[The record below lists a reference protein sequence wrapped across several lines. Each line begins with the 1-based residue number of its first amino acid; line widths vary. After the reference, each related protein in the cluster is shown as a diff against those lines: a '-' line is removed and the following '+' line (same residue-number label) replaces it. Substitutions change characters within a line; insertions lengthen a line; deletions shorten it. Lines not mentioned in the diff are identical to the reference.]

1 MMAQSRTGSAALGIV
16 VVIVAIVGLLAIFSI
31 RIVGAGQVGVIH
43 TFGEVDL
50 SPRPS
55 GLLFKLP
62 WASMETMNV
71 RTQQFTMSSASE
83 DVGALAGGT
92 VNTLTSEG
100 LTVGVDL
107 TVLFRLDFVTAPTVF
122 RDLGP
127 QYQSVVLLP
136 AIRGA
141 IRDVVAQYSAE
152 DLYTVARATVGDL
165 ILSNLIRDLEARG
178 IVAEQVL
185 LRDITL
191 PPQIRQAIELKLAA
205 EQSIQERAFRVEEAE
220 QEANRRRAEAEGQR
234 DAQALINETL
244 TPEFLQFQYI
254 ESLAKMEGGN
264 IIYVP
269 ISPGSGLPVFLDAG
283 ESPSTT
289 AP

>member
-1 MMAQSRTGSAALGIV
+1 MAQSRTGSAVVGVL
-16 VVIVAIVGLLAIFSI
+16 VVIVACFALAALFSI
-31 RIVGAGQVGVIH
+31 RIVGAGEVGVIH
-43 TFGEVDL
+43 VFGEVDK

-71 RTQQFTMSSASE
+71 RTQQLTMSSASE
-83 DVGALAGGT
+83 DVGFLAGGT

-107 TVLFRLDFVTAPTVF
+107 TIFYHLDFSTAPEVF
-122 RDLGP
+122 RELGP
-127 QYQSVVLLP
+127 AYEAVVLLP
-136 AIRGA
+136 AVRGA
-141 IRDVVAQYSAE
+141 IRDVVAQFSAE
-152 DLYTVARATVGDL
+152 DLYTVARGAVGDL
-165 ILSNLIRDLEARG
+165 ILSNLVRDLETRG

-191 PPQIRQAIELKLAA
+191 PSQLRQQIENKLAE
-205 EQSIQERAFRVEEAE
+205 EQRIQEEEFRKERQKIEAE
-220 QEANRRRAEAEGQR
+220 RVIIDARAQQEKQ
-234 DAQALINETL
+234 QLINSTL
-244 TPEFLQFQYI
+244 TPEFLKFQYI
-254 ESLAKMEGGN
+254 ESLANMEGGN

-269 ISPGSGLPVFLDAG
+269 ISPGTGLPVFLDLGLA
-283 ESPSTT
+283 ETTT

>member
-1 MMAQSRTGSAALGIV
+1 MAQSRTGSAALGIV

-31 RIVGAGQVGVIH
+31 RIVGAGEVGVIH
-43 TFGEVDL
+43 TFGEVDTA
-50 SPRPS
+50 PRPS
-55 GLLFKLP
+55 GLLFKMP

-107 TVLFRLDFVTAPTVF
+107 TVLFRLNFNTAPEVF

-165 ILSNLIRDLEARG
+165 ILSNLVRDLDARG
-178 IVAEQVL
+178 IVTEQVL

-191 PPQIRQAIELKLAA
+191 PAQIRQAIELKLSA

-254 ESLAKMEGGN
+254 ESLANMEGGN

-283 ESPSTT
+283 ASDSTT

>member
-1 MMAQSRTGSAALGIV
+1 MAQSRTGSAALGIV

-50 SPRPS
+50 NPRPS

-107 TVLFRLDFVTAPTVF
+107 TVLFRLDFPTAPAVF

-178 IVAEQVL
+178 IVTEQVL

-191 PPQIRQAIELKLAA
+191 PSQIRQAIELKLAA

-220 QEANRRRAEAEGQR
+220 QEANRRRAEAAGQR

-244 TPEFLQFQYI
+244 TPEFL
-254 ESLAKMEGGN
+254 
-264 IIYVP
+264 
-269 ISPGSGLPVFLDAG
+269 
-283 ESPSTT
+283 
-289 AP
+289 

>member
-1 MMAQSRTGSAALGIV
+1 MAQSRTGSAALGIV

-31 RIVGAGQVGVIH
+31 RIVGAGEVGVIH
-43 TFGEVDL
+43 TFGEVDTT
-50 SPRPS
+50 PRPS
-55 GLLFKLP
+55 GLLFKTP

-107 TVLFRLDFVTAPTVF
+107 TVLFRLNFNTAPEVF

-165 ILSNLIRDLEARG
+165 ILSNLVRDLDARG
-178 IVAEQVL
+178 IVTEQVL

-191 PPQIRQAIELKLAA
+191 PAQIRQAIELKLSA

-254 ESLAKMEGGN
+254 ESLANMEGGN

-283 ESPSTT
+283 ASDSTT

>member
-1 MMAQSRTGSAALGIV
+1 MAQSRTGSAALGIV

-31 RIVGAGQVGVIH
+31 RIVGAGEVGVIH
-43 TFGEVDL
+43 TFGEVDTT
-50 SPRPS
+50 PRPS
-55 GLLFKLP
+55 GLLFKMP

-107 TVLFRLDFVTAPTVF
+107 TVLFRLNFNTAPEVF

-165 ILSNLIRDLEARG
+165 ILSNLVRDLDARG
-178 IVAEQVL
+178 IVTEQVL

-191 PPQIRQAIELKLAA
+191 PAQIRQAIELKLSA

-220 QEANRRRAEAEGQR
+220 QEANRRRAEAAGQR

-254 ESLAKMEGGN
+254 ESLSGMEGGN

-283 ESPSTT
+283 ASDSTT

>member
-1 MMAQSRTGSAALGIV
+1 MAQTRIGSAALGIV
-16 VVIVAIVGLLAIFSI
+16 VVIVAIFGLAAIFSI
-31 RIVGAGQVGVIH
+31 RVVGAGEVGVIH
-43 TFGEVDL
+43 TFGEVDTK
-50 SPRPS
+50 PRPS

-83 DVGALAGGT
+83 EIGTLAGGT

-107 TVLFRLDFVTAPTVF
+107 TVLFRLNFNTAPEVF

-152 DLYTVARATVGDL
+152 DLYTVARSTVGDL
-165 ILSNLIRDLEARG
+165 ILANLVRDLEARG

-191 PPQIRQAIELKLAA
+191 PTQIQQAIERKLSA
-205 EQSIQERAFRVEEAE
+205 EQSIQERAFRVQEAE
-220 QEANRRRAEAEGQR
+220 QEADRSRAEAAGQR
-234 DAQALINETL
+234 DAQSLINETL
-244 TPEFLQFQYI
+244 TPEYLQFQYI
-254 ESLAKMEGGN
+254 QSLATLQGGN

-269 ISPGSGLPVFLDAG
+269 ISPGTGLPVFLDAG
-283 ESPSTT
+283 QPGGPTT
-289 AP
+289 P

>member
-1 MMAQSRTGSAALGIV
+1 MAQSRTGSAALGIV

-31 RIVGAGQVGVIH
+31 RIVGAGEVGVIH
-43 TFGEVDL
+43 TFGEVDTT
-50 SPRPS
+50 PRPS
-55 GLLFKLP
+55 GLLFKMP

-107 TVLFRLDFVTAPTVF
+107 TVLFRLNFNTAPEVF

-165 ILSNLIRDLEARG
+165 ILSNLIRDLDARG
-178 IVAEQVL
+178 IVTEQVL

-191 PPQIRQAIELKLAA
+191 PAQIRQAIELKLSA

-254 ESLAKMEGGN
+254 ESLANMEGGN

-283 ESPSTT
+283 ASDSTT

>member
-1 MMAQSRTGSAALGIV
+1 MAQSRTGSAVVGVL
-16 VVIVAIVGLLAIFSI
+16 VVIAACFALAALFSI
-31 RIVGAGQVGVIH
+31 RIVGAGEVGVIH
-43 TFGEVDL
+43 VFGEVDK

-71 RTQQFTMSSASE
+71 RTQQLTMSSASE
-83 DVGALAGGT
+83 DVGFLAGGT

-107 TVLFRLDFVTAPTVF
+107 TIFYHLDFSTAPEVF
-122 RDLGP
+122 RELGP
-127 QYQSVVLLP
+127 AYEAVVLLP
-136 AIRGA
+136 AVRGA
-141 IRDVVAQYSAE
+141 IRDVVAQFSAE
-152 DLYTVARATVGDL
+152 DLYTVARGAVGDL
-165 ILSNLIRDLEARG
+165 ILSNLVRDLETRG

-191 PPQIRQAIELKLAA
+191 PSQLRQQIENKLAE
-205 EQSIQERAFRVEEAE
+205 EQRIQEEEFRKERQKIEAE
-220 QEANRRRAEAEGQR
+220 RVIIDARAQQEKQ
-234 DAQALINETL
+234 QLINSTL
-244 TPEFLQFQYI
+244 TPEFLKFQYI
-254 ESLAKMEGGN
+254 ESLANMEGGN

-269 ISPGSGLPVFLDAG
+269 ISPGTGLPVFLDLGLA
-283 ESPSTT
+283 ETTT

>member
-1 MMAQSRTGSAALGIV
+1 MAQSRTGSAALGIV

-31 RIVGAGQVGVIH
+31 RIVGAGEVGVIH
-43 TFGEVDL
+43 TFGEVDTT
-50 SPRPS
+50 PRPS
-55 GLLFKLP
+55 GLLFKMP

-107 TVLFRLDFVTAPTVF
+107 TVLFRLNFNTAPEVF

-165 ILSNLIRDLEARG
+165 ILSNLVRDLDSRG
-178 IVAEQVL
+178 IVTEQVL

-191 PPQIRQAIELKLAA
+191 PAQIRQAIELKLSA

-254 ESLAKMEGGN
+254 ESLANMEGGN

-283 ESPSTT
+283 ASDSTT

>member
-1 MMAQSRTGSAALGIV
+1 
-16 VVIVAIVGLLAIFSI
+16 
-31 RIVGAGQVGVIH
+31 
-43 TFGEVDL
+43 
-50 SPRPS
+50 
-55 GLLFKLP
+55 
-62 WASMETMNV
+62 
-71 RTQQFTMSSASE
+71 
-83 DVGALAGGT
+83 
-92 VNTLTSEG
+92 
-100 LTVGVDL
+100 
-107 TVLFRLDFVTAPTVF
+107 
-122 RDLGP
+122 
-127 QYQSVVLLP
+127 LP

-165 ILSNLIRDLEARG
+165 ILSNLVRDLDARG
-178 IVAEQVL
+178 IVTEQVL

-191 PPQIRQAIELKLAA
+191 PAQIRQAIELKLSA

-254 ESLAKMEGGN
+254 ESLANMEGGN

-283 ESPSTT
+283 ASDSTT

>member
-43 TFGEVDL
+43 TFGKVDL

-254 ESLAKMEGGN
+254 ESLSNMDGGN

-283 ESPSTT
+283 QNSIAT

>member
-1 MMAQSRTGSAALGIV
+1 MAQSRTGSAALGIV

-31 RIVGAGQVGVIH
+31 RIVGAGEVGVIH
-43 TFGEVDL
+43 TFGEVDTT
-50 SPRPS
+50 PRPS
-55 GLLFKLP
+55 GLLFKMP

-107 TVLFRLDFVTAPTVF
+107 TVLFRLNFNTAPEVF

-165 ILSNLIRDLEARG
+165 ILSNLVRDLDARG
-178 IVAEQVL
+178 IVTEQVL

-191 PPQIRQAIELKLAA
+191 PAQIRQAIELKLSA

-254 ESLAKMEGGN
+254 ESLANMEGGN

-283 ESPSTT
+283 ASDSTT

>member
-1 MMAQSRTGSAALGIV
+1 MAQSRTGSAALGIV

-31 RIVGAGQVGVIH
+31 RIVGAGEVGVIH
-43 TFGEVDL
+43 TFGEVDTT
-50 SPRPS
+50 PRPS
-55 GLLFKLP
+55 GLLFKMP

-107 TVLFRLDFVTAPTVF
+107 TVLFRLNFNTAPEVF

-165 ILSNLIRDLEARG
+165 ILSNLVRDLDDRG
-178 IVAEQVL
+178 IVTEQVL

-191 PPQIRQAIELKLAA
+191 PAQIRQAIELKLSA

-254 ESLAKMEGGN
+254 ESLANMEGGN

-283 ESPSTT
+283 ASDSTT

>member
-1 MMAQSRTGSAALGIV
+1 MAQSRTGSAALGIV
-16 VVIVAIVGLLAIFSI
+16 VVIVAIAGLLAIFSI
-31 RIVGAGQVGVIH
+31 RIVGAGEVGVIH
-43 TFGEVDL
+43 TFGEVDTN
-50 SPRPS
+50 PRPS
-55 GLLFKLP
+55 GLLFKMP

-107 TVLFRLDFVTAPTVF
+107 TVLFRLDFGTAPEVF

-127 QYQSVVLLP
+127 QYQGVVLLP

-165 ILSNLIRDLEARG
+165 ILSNLIRDLDARG
-178 IVAEQVL
+178 IVTEQVL

-191 PPQIRQAIELKLAA
+191 PAQIRQAIELKLSA

-220 QEANRRRAEAEGQR
+220 QEANRRRAEAAGQR

-254 ESLAKMEGGN
+254 ESLSSMEGGN

-283 ESPSTT
+283 ASDSTT

>member
-1 MMAQSRTGSAALGIV
+1 MAQSRSGSAAVGVL
-16 VVIVAIVGLLAIFSI
+16 VVIVAIAALVAIFSI
-31 RIVGAGQVGVIH
+31 RIVGAGEVGVIH
-43 TFGEVDL
+43 TFGEVDTN
-50 SPRPS
+50 PRPS

-83 DVGALAGGT
+83 DVGALVGGT

-107 TVLFRLDFVTAPTVF
+107 TVLFRLDFSSAPGVF

-141 IRDVVAQYSAE
+141 IRDVVAQYTAE
-152 DLYTVARATVGDL
+152 DLYTVARETVGDL
-165 ILSNLIRDLEARG
+165 ILASLVRDLEARG

-191 PPQIRQAIELKLAA
+191 PTQIQQAIERKLAA
-205 EQSIQERAFRVEEAE
+205 EQSIQERAFRVLEAE
-220 QEANRRRAEAEGQR
+220 QEADRRRAEARGQR
-234 DAQALINETL
+234 DAQQLINETL

-254 ESLAKMEGGN
+254 ESLDTLEAGT

-269 ISPGSGLPVFLDAG
+269 ISPGTGLPVFIDAG
-283 ESPSTT
+283 QFGATV

>member
-1 MMAQSRTGSAALGIV
+1 MAQSRSGSAAVGVL
-16 VVIVAIVGLLAIFSI
+16 VVIVAIAALVAIFSI
-31 RIVGAGQVGVIH
+31 RIVGAGEVGVIH
-43 TFGEVDL
+43 TFGEVETN
-50 SPRPS
+50 PRPS

-83 DVGALAGGT
+83 DVGALVGGT

-107 TVLFRLDFVTAPTVF
+107 TVLFRLDFSSAPGVF

-141 IRDVVAQYSAE
+141 IRDVVAQYTAE
-152 DLYTVARATVGDL
+152 DLYTVARETVGDL
-165 ILSNLIRDLEARG
+165 ILASLVRDLEARG

-191 PPQIRQAIELKLAA
+191 PTQIQQAIERKLAA
-205 EQSIQERAFRVEEAE
+205 EQSIQERAFRVLEAE
-220 QEANRRRAEAEGQR
+220 QEADRRRAEARGQR
-234 DAQALINETL
+234 DAQQLINETL

-254 ESLAKMEGGN
+254 ESLDTLEAGT

-269 ISPGSGLPVFLDAG
+269 ISPGTGLPVFIDAG
-283 ESPSTT
+283 QFGATV